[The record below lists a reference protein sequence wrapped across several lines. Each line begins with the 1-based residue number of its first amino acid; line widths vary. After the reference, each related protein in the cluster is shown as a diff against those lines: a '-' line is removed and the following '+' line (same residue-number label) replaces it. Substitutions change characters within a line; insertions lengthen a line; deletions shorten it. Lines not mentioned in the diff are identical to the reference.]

1 VKESISILIVED
13 DPNLAFLLK
22 TNLEQEGY
30 SITVAS
36 DGVLGWTAFNDHQ
49 FDLCILDI
57 MLPKQDGFQ
66 LAEMIRR
73 HSISTPII
81 FLTARSRKEDV
92 CKAFEIGGDDY
103 LTKPFSIKEL
113 LLRIK
118 AVLRRTSSI
127 MPSPASMFQIAS
139 ISFNYKTRQ
148 LHAPSGLKTLSTK
161 ENELLRIF
169 CQNPEV
175 VIDRKRFLVE
185 VWGTDDYF
193 VSKSLD
199 VYITRLRKLFTEEP
213 RISIQNYHSVGYK
226 LVVS

>member
-1 VKESISILIVED
+1 
-13 DPNLAFLLK
+13 
-22 TNLEQEGY
+22 
-30 SITVAS
+30 
-36 DGVLGWTAFNDHQ
+36 
-49 FDLCILDI
+49 
-57 MLPKQDGFQ
+57 MLPKQDGSQ

-73 HSISTPII
+73 HSSSTPII

-118 AVLRRTSSI
+118 AVLRRTSI
-127 MPSPASMFQIAS
+127 TMPSPASMFQIAS

-148 LHAPSGLKTLSTK
+148 LHSPTGLKTLSTK

-169 CQNPEV
+169 CQNPEI

>member
-1 VKESISILIVED
+1 
-13 DPNLAFLLK
+13 
-22 TNLEQEGY
+22 
-30 SITVAS
+30 
-36 DGVLGWTAFNDHQ
+36 
-49 FDLCILDI
+49 

-73 HSISTPII
+73 HSSSTSII
-81 FLTARSRKEDV
+81 FLTAGSRKEDV

-118 AVLRRTSSI
+118 AVLRRTSI
-127 MPSPASMFQIAS
+127 TMPSPASMFQIAS

-148 LHAPSGLKTLSTK
+148 LHSPTGLKTLSTK

-169 CQNPEV
+169 CQNPEI